1 MDVSR
6 RGFVAGGVA
15 SIAVVGA
22 LDTVFTA
29 PASAEESEEAYGYGP
44 LIADPAGILDLPA
57 GFSYKMLSAVS
68 TPLGPNG
75 GVVPGAH
82 DGTGLFPGSTPG
94 GSRLVRNHE
103 QGASGVKAVA
113 AANLT
118 YDPAAFGGTTT
129 IDVDADGNVVSQY
142 VSIAGTATNCAGGVT
157 PWGTWLT
164 CEETEGIKG
173 ETKSHGWVFE
183 VDPLGVKTIAE
194 PIKPLGR
201 FAHEAV
207 AVDNHSHIAYL
218 TEDASGPFGLF
229 YRFLPNNHRGGY
241 HSYADGGKLQAMRV
255 PGVDDLSVVQVP
267 GTTFTGIEWVD
278 VPDAEAKAVSVRK
291 QFATTG
297 QVTRSQKLE
306 GAWFDSKK
314 AYFVASYARKSSGA
328 VADHA
333 GQVWKY
339 DPKANSLTLEFIFK
353 PGVGRFAEPDNITMS
368 PYGGGVMLAEDG
380 EGEQYLF
387 GTTRHGKAFAMARN
401 AFNDSEF
408 TGVIY
413 SEDRRTLF
421 ANRQSPGVTFAITG
435 PFEKIRAR

>member
-15 SIAVVGA
+15 SIAVAGT
-22 LDTVFTA
+22 LDTLFTT
-29 PASAEESEEAYGYGP
+29 SAGADEGEAYGYGP

-57 GFSYKMLSAVS
+57 GFSYKVLSAEGS
-68 TPLGPNG
+68 SLGPAG

-103 QGASGVKAVA
+103 LGTSGTKAVA

-118 YDPAAFGGTTT
+118 YDPKAFGGTSTV
-129 IDVDADGNVVSQY
+129 DVDASGNVVSQY

-164 CEETEGIKG
+164 CEETEGISG
-173 ETKSHGWVFE
+173 QTKTHGWVFE
-183 VDPLGVKTIAE
+183 VDPLGVKTIPE

-207 AVDNHSHIAYL
+207 CIDNHSHIAYL
-218 TEDASGPFGLF
+218 TEDSSGPFGLF
-229 YRFLPNNHRGGY
+229 YRFIPNNNRGGY
-241 HSYADGGKLQAMRV
+241 HCYQDGGKLQAMRV
-255 PGVDDLSVVQVP
+255 PGVDDLSSVQVP
-267 GTTFTGIEWVD
+267 GTVLTGIEWVD
-278 VPDAEAKAVSVRK
+278 VPDPEATTVSVRK
-291 QFATTG
+291 QFALTG

-314 AYFVASYARKSSGA
+314 AYFVASYSRTSSGA
-328 VADHA
+328 AGNHA

-339 DPKANSLTLEFIFK
+339 DPKANTLSLEFIFK
-353 PGVGRFAEPDNITMS
+353 PGGKYDSPDNITVS

-380 EGEQYLF
+380 DGEQYLV
-387 GTTRHGKAFAMARN
+387 GTTRYAKSFPMARN

-435 PFEKIRAR
+435 PFDKIRAR